1 MANSTKAF
9 GLRPLGKVGGGY
21 ASGGQDQFFILDNE
35 STSIYQGDLTALTAT
50 GTVVAVTSSATGQVL
65 GVFNGCLIEVS
76 PNNRNKPTWQNFY
89 SQTDVSQGNIQAFVV
104 DDPNQLYLVKSTGTA
119 LGVSAVGNVYAI
131 KYAAG
136 STVNGISKVA
146 IDLAVTSTSQLL
158 VLSPSTF
165 IGNEVAVA
173 SEDFVVK
180 LNKTVALI

>member
-21 ASGGQDQFFILDNE
+21 ASGGQDQFYIVDNE

-50 GTVVAVTSSATGQVL
+50 GTVVAVTSSATGQIL

-76 PNNRNKPTWQNFY
+76 PNNRNKPTWQNYY
-89 SQTDVSQGNIQAFVV
+89 SQTDVAQGNIYAYVV
-104 DDPNQLYLVKSTGTA
+104 DDPNQTYLVKSTGTA

-136 STVNGISKVA
+136 SSVNGISKTA
-146 IDLAVTSTSQLL
+146 IDLAVTSTSQLI
-158 VLSPSTF
+158 VLSPSQF

-180 LNKTVALI
+180 LNKTNSLI

>member
-1 MANSTKAF
+1 MANSTKPF

-21 ASGGQDQFFILDNE
+21 ASGGQDQFYIVDNE

-76 PNNRNKPTWQNFY
+76 PNNRNKPTWQNYY
-89 SQTDVSQGNIQAFVV
+89 SQTDVAQGNIYAYVV
-104 DDPNQLYLVKSTGTA
+104 DDPNQTYLVKSTGTA

-136 STVNGISKVA
+136 SSVNGISKTA
-146 IDLAVTSTSQLL
+146 IDLAVTSTSQLI
-158 VLSPSTF
+158 VLSPSQF

-180 LNKTVALI
+180 LNKTNSLI